1 MRRPRRILALSAA
14 LVALAVVGCGG
25 EDDDASGPLDEA
37 LSYMP
42 AKAPFAVA
50 IDTDLEGDQI
60 EAVDSL
66 LAKFPLGVES
76 VEEALAQELAG
87 GEENVDFEK
96 DVKPL
101 LGNPFVVG
109 ATDVA
114 SFTDDAEDDDFVA
127 AIQVKDTD
135 ALDSLIDKT
144 GPTEQG
150 EQSGATVYEDDGTV
164 FAVKDDMVIFA
175 GSEELLAESLEHAEG
190 DEHLDAETFEQG
202 LDGLP
207 ESGLARVYADIGAII
222 ASDPDTRDARKVP
235 WVSALET
242 LGLTASAADDG
253 VEVEFNLRTDGED
266 LSDAD
271 LPIAPG
277 DESPGVIERE
287 GEIGFGIRDLA
298 QIVSFGEAAAQSID
312 PGGYGDYEQA
322 KKTLEE
328 QLEVSIDD
336 DLIGQLTGDLSATVA
351 VDGKFGVRSELRDP
365 AAFEDTLSKLAD
377 VLPSFAEG
385 AGFGTVALERP
396 RGGNDFYALAQADGD
411 AVVFGVIDG
420 SFVLANDAVRAGQL
434 VAEQPASVPDAQG
447 AVTMRADAQAL
458 ANALLEQLGPALGL
472 GGVEG
477 FGARLFTGPLEDLTG
492 SMQSST
498 DGLRGRIS
506 LAVD

>member
-1 MRRPRRILALSAA
+1 MRRPRRILALCAA
-14 LVALAVVGCGG
+14 LVALALAGCGG
-25 EDDDASGPLDEA
+25 GDDDAPGPLDEA
-37 LSYMP
+37 LSYLP
-42 AKAPFAVA
+42 EKAPFAVA
-50 IDTDLEGDQI
+50 IDTDLEGDQV

-66 LAKFPLGVES
+66 LGKFPLGVDS
-76 VEEALAQELAG
+76 VEGALEEELAG
-87 GEENVDFEK
+87 GEQNVDFEK

-109 ATDVA
+109 ATNVA
-114 SFTDDAEDDDFVA
+114 SFTDDTEDDDFVA
-127 AIQVKDTD
+127 ATQVKDTD
-135 ALDSLIDKT
+135 ALDALIDKT

-150 EQSGATVYEDDGTV
+150 EESGATVYEDDGTL

-175 GSEELLAESLEHAEG
+175 GSERLLTTALERAGG
-190 DEHLDAETFEQG
+190 DEHLDADTFEQG

-207 ESGLARVYADIGAII
+207 GSALARVYADIGAII

-253 VEVEFNLRTDGED
+253 VEMQFNLRTNGED

-271 LPIAPG
+271 LPIAAG
-277 DESPGVIERE
+277 DESPGVIERD

-298 QIVSFGEAAAQSID
+298 QVVSFGEAAAQAVD
-312 PGGYGDYEQA
+312 PGGFGEYEQA
-322 KKTLEE
+322 KKTLED
-328 QLEVSIDD
+328 QLGVSVDD
-336 DLIGQLTGDLSATVA
+336 DLFGQFSGDLSATVA
-351 VDGKFGVRSELRDP
+351 VDGQLGVRSKLRDP
-365 AAFEDTLSKLAD
+365 AAFEETLSKLAD

-385 AGFGTVALERP
+385 AGFGTVALKRP
-396 RGGNDFYALAQADGD
+396 SGGNDFYALAQADGD

-420 SFVLANDAVRAGQL
+420 SFVLANDAARAGQL

-458 ANALLEQLGPALGL
+458 AGALLEQLGPALGL
-472 GGVEG
+472 GGVEA

-492 SMQSST
+492 SVQSST

-506 LAVD
+506 LAIH

>member
-175 GSEELLAESLEHAEG
+175 GSERAPDRVARACRRRRASRRG
-190 DEHLDAETFEQG
+190 DLRAGSRRSPRERPG
-202 LDGLP
+202 
-207 ESGLARVYADIGAII
+207 ARVCRHRGDHRLG
-222 ASDPDTRDARKVP
+222 PGHAR
-235 WVSALET
+235 
-242 LGLTASAADDG
+242 
-253 VEVEFNLRTDGED
+253 R
-266 LSDAD
+266 
-271 LPIAPG
+271 
-277 DESPGVIERE
+277 
-287 GEIGFGIRDLA
+287 
-298 QIVSFGEAAAQSID
+298 
-312 PGGYGDYEQA
+312 
-322 KKTLEE
+322 
-328 QLEVSIDD
+328 
-336 DLIGQLTGDLSATVA
+336 
-351 VDGKFGVRSELRDP
+351 
-365 AAFEDTLSKLAD
+365 
-377 VLPSFAEG
+377 
-385 AGFGTVALERP
+385 
-396 RGGNDFYALAQADGD
+396 
-411 AVVFGVIDG
+411 
-420 SFVLANDAVRAGQL
+420 
-434 VAEQPASVPDAQG
+434 AQG
-447 AVTMRADAQAL
+447 PVGERA
-458 ANALLEQLGPALGL
+458 
-472 GGVEG
+472 
-477 FGARLFTGPLEDLTG
+477 ARR
-492 SMQSST
+492 S
-498 DGLRGRIS
+498 
-506 LAVD
+506 A